1 MDVVLASLVAV
12 TGTLVAGFG
21 GILIQRNTTRKDQ
34 LRTTAARFAFQLSVH
49 RGHLYKRW
57 EIARRED
64 SDPRE
69 TEAANDTSNASRDD
83 VTLRLYELRVLTR
96 STELLRLADAAV
108 DATYAV
114 KPRGED
120 LSTVTRAEM
129 DARRHRAITADHA
142 FLAAAAAF

>member
-1 MDVVLASLVAV
+1 MDAVLASLIAVA
-12 TGTLVAGFG
+12 GTLLGTVLGP
-21 GILIQRNTTRKDQ
+21 LLLRHTTGKEQ
-34 LRTTAARFAFQLSVH
+34 LRTTAARFASQLSVH

-57 EIARRED
+57 EIARREN

-69 TEAANDTSNASRDD
+69 TEAANDTSNTSRDD

-96 STELLRLADAAV
+96 SAELLRLADAAV

-114 KPRGED
+114 KRPGED

-129 DARRHRAITADHA
+129 DARRNRAITADHA
-142 FLAAAAAF
+142 FLSAAAAI